1 MGGYFLCEHAL
12 VRTEKTFLPKGK
24 RVGATV
30 ADAGSGEYFHSRR
43 IPFTTNQTL
52 SKDTNMFKKSLIA
65 VAALTAFAGSAMAAD
80 ITISGRI
87 DTGLNFHDEE
97 ISGANNPAYDVDQ
110 NTFQMKAGQ
119 YSGSRVTIKGSEELG
134 NGMKAGFILENGF
147 TSDDGKMGQSNRLFG
162 REAIVYL
169 EGDFGHFSMGRVGSL
184 SSGLGS
190 YNVVYGYTPFG
201 TGWGDY
207 ASNNGE
213 FMLGDRDRMDNTI
226 TYRSPEFAGFQVF
239 AQYSLQADGTEDDQ
253 STKNKRYAGL
263 GASYNLGAFSTGLVV
278 DTVMNKSTDNNKE
291 DSLGVSWGASYDL
304 GVTKPM
310 ILVQYGKNENTLGGF
325 NLADTYKAYGF
336 ATDAAPLGANE
347 GLTGYAIAIG
357 AVTPLF
363 GGNLYTAVNY
373 TDGELESAADIM
385 VGDALFGT
393 HEGDIQRWG
402 IAVGYD
408 YPLSK
413 RTKLYGFAAYNEG
426 EYKGTSYWANGAKA
440 NDHSVDETDIEA
452 GVGLIH
458 YF

>member
-1 MGGYFLCEHAL
+1 
-12 VRTEKTFLPKGK
+12 
-24 RVGATV
+24 
-30 ADAGSGEYFHSRR
+30 
-43 IPFTTNQTL
+43 
-52 SKDTNMFKKSLIA
+52 MFKKSLIA

-87 DTGLNFHDEE
+87 DTGLNFHDFEYKD
-97 ISGANNPAYDVDQ
+97 SRNGVTDDG

-119 YSGSRVTIKGSEELG
+119 YSGSRVTIKGAEELG

-147 TSDDGKMGQSNRLFG
+147 TSDDGKLGQGDRLFG

-169 EGDFGHFSMGRVGSL
+169 EGDFGHFSMGRVGAL

-207 ASNNGE
+207 AGNNGE
-213 FMLGDRDRMDNTI
+213 FMLADRDRFDNTL

-239 AQYSLQADGTEDDQ
+239 AQYSLQADGAEDEH
-253 STKNKRYAGL
+253 SGMNKRYAGL
-263 GASYNLGAFSTGLVV
+263 GATYNVGAFSTGLVV
-278 DTVMNKSTDNNKE
+278 DTIMNGREDDSGNTE
-291 DSLGVSWGASYDL
+291 DSLGISWGASYDL

-310 ILVQYGKNENTLGGF
+310 ILVQYGKNENSLGGWDF
-325 NLADTYKAYGF
+325 SEYSDEETEGF
-336 ATDAAPLGANE
+336 SQRLGANE
-347 GLTGYAIAIG
+347 GLTGYAISLG

-373 TDGELESAADIM
+373 TDGEVEDATTYGWYVDDVHLADVKI
-385 VGDALFGT
+385 D
-393 HEGDIQRWG
+393 GDIQRWG
-402 IAVGYD
+402 VAVGYD

-413 RTKLYGFAAYNEG
+413 RTKVYGFAAYNEG
-426 EYKGTSYWANGAKA
+426 EWKQNWGGNNNVK
-440 NDHSVDETDIEA
+440 VEEQDIEA

>member
-1 MGGYFLCEHAL
+1 
-12 VRTEKTFLPKGK
+12 
-24 RVGATV
+24 
-30 ADAGSGEYFHSRR
+30 
-43 IPFTTNQTL
+43 
-52 SKDTNMFKKSLIA
+52 MFKKSLIA

-87 DTGLNFHDEE
+87 DTGLNFHDFETKALGE
-97 ISGANNPAYDVDQ
+97 VTEDG

-119 YSGSRVTIKGSEELG
+119 YSGSRVTIKGSEDLG

-147 TSDDGKMGQSNRLFG
+147 TSDDGKMGQGDRLFG

-169 EGDFGHFSMGRVGSL
+169 EGDFGHFSMGRVGAL

-213 FMLGDRDRMDNTI
+213 FMIGDRDRFDNTV
-226 TYRSPEFAGFQVF
+226 TYRSPEFAGVQVF
-239 AQYSLQADGTEDDQ
+239 AQYSFQADGAEDDQ
-253 STKNKRYAGL
+253 TTKNKRYAGL
-263 GASYNLGAFSTGLVV
+263 GATYNLGAFSTGLVV
-278 DTVMNKSTDNNKE
+278 DTIMNKSTDANTE
-291 DSLGVSWGASYDL
+291 DSLGVSWGASYDF

-310 ILVQYGKNENTLGGF
+310 ILVQYGKNENSLGGF
-325 NLADTYKAYGF
+325 ETGDLYYFRDNMRNLT
-336 ATDAAPLGANE
+336 NE
-347 GLTGYAIAIG
+347 GLTGYAISLG

-363 GGNLYTAVNY
+363 GGNLYTSVNY
-373 TDGELESAADIM
+373 TDGEFD
-385 VGDALFGT
+385 GDATSQRLVGET
-393 HEGDIQRWG
+393 WTSSTRVYDGDIQRWG
-402 IAVGYD
+402 VAVGYD

-426 EYKGTSYWANGAKA
+426 EIKGNQEGGNPGDPTSGKL
-440 NDHSVDETDIEA
+440 EQTDIEA

>member
-1 MGGYFLCEHAL
+1 
-12 VRTEKTFLPKGK
+12 
-24 RVGATV
+24 
-30 ADAGSGEYFHSRR
+30 
-43 IPFTTNQTL
+43 
-52 SKDTNMFKKSLIA
+52 MFKKSLIA

-87 DTGLNFHDEE
+87 DTGLNFHDFEYKD
-97 ISGANNPAYDVDQ
+97 SVNGVTDDG

-147 TSDDGKMGQSNRLFG
+147 TSDDGKLGQGSRLFG

-169 EGDFGHFSMGRVGSL
+169 EGDFGHFSMGRVGAL

-207 ASNNGE
+207 AGAKGE
-213 FMLGDRDRMDNTI
+213 FMLNDRDRFDNTL

-239 AQYSLQADGTEDDQ
+239 AQYSLQADGSEDEH
-253 STKNKRYAGL
+253 SGMNKRYAGL
-263 GASYNLGAFSTGLVV
+263 GATYNLGAFSTGLVV
-278 DTVMNKSTDNNKE
+278 DTIMNGREDASGNTE
-291 DSLGVSWGASYDL
+291 DSLGISWGASYDF
-304 GVTKPM
+304 GFTKPM
-310 ILVQYGKNENTLGGF
+310 ILVQYGKNENSLGGF
-325 NLADTYKAYGF
+325 SFGDFEGFLDADETVGV
-336 ATDAAPLGANE
+336 NE
-347 GLTGYAIAIG
+347 GLKGYAISLG

-373 TDGELESAADIM
+373 TDGEVE
-385 VGDALFGT
+385 GDGPGLYHST
-393 HEGDIQRWG
+393 LTINGDIQRWG
-402 IAVGYD
+402 VGVGYD

-413 RTKLYGFAAYNEG
+413 RTKVYGFAAYNEG
-426 EYKGTSYWANGAKA
+426 EWKQDWSGITNVKY
-440 NDHSVDETDIEA
+440 EEQDIEA

>member
-1 MGGYFLCEHAL
+1 
-12 VRTEKTFLPKGK
+12 
-24 RVGATV
+24 
-30 ADAGSGEYFHSRR
+30 
-43 IPFTTNQTL
+43 
-52 SKDTNMFKKSLIA
+52 MFKKSLIA

-87 DTGLNFHDEE
+87 DTGLNFHDFEYKD
-97 ISGANNPAYDVDQ
+97 SHNGVTDDG

-147 TSDDGKMGQSNRLFG
+147 TSDDGKLGQGSRLFG

-169 EGDFGHFSMGRVGSL
+169 EGDFGHFSMGRVGAL

-207 ASNNGE
+207 AGAKGE
-213 FMLGDRDRMDNTI
+213 FMLNDRDRFDNTL

-239 AQYSLQADGTEDDQ
+239 AQYSLQADGSEDEH
-253 STKNKRYAGL
+253 SGMNKRYAGL
-263 GASYNLGAFSTGLVV
+263 GATYNLGAFSTGLVV
-278 DTVMNKSTDNNKE
+278 DTIMNGREDDSHNTE
-291 DSLGVSWGASYDL
+291 DSLGISWGASYDL

-310 ILVQYGKNENTLGGF
+310 ILVQYGKNENALGGWD
-325 NLADTYKAYGF
+325 LTDYDGGKW
-336 ATDAAPLGANE
+336 ATDVYQWLGDNE
-347 GLTGYAIAIG
+347 GLTGYAISLG

-373 TDGELESAADIM
+373 MDGEVETEAPFGMGKTEADVTQTAFAI
-385 VGDALFGT
+385 D
-393 HEGDIQRWG
+393 GDIQRWG

-413 RTKLYGFAAYNEG
+413 RTKVYGFAAYNEG
-426 EYKGTSYWANGAKA
+426 EFKSHWSTGQDIK
-440 NDHSVDETDIEA
+440 VEEKDIEA